1 MNSKLKWL
9 SIVLFLFAISALIQ
23 AQKNNTFKPQLKIG
37 VGAGP
42 VFSTLDFDPT
52 VPQTTNQGFSAG
64 VSARYISERY
74 LGIGAELNFTQRG
87 WTEDFSES
95 NNPDHSY
102 SRTLN
107 YIELPI
113 LTHIYFGNKVRFI
126 MNLGPQI
133 SYMFSDSS
141 KMNDEL
147 SNYID
152 GVLEK
157 DPDFPIGMQY
167 KSIDSNFDY
176 GLLGGIGIEFGTPVG
191 SFNLD
196 GRYYFGLGDSFDN
209 GRSSSSNFSRSAHRY
224 FAGKLTY
231 YFFSF

>member
-9 SIVLFLFAISALIQ
+9 PIALLLFATATLVQ

-42 VFSTLDFDPT
+42 VFATLDFDPS

-64 VSARYISERY
+64 VSARYISEKH
-74 LGIGAELNFTQRG
+74 LGIGAELNYTQRG
-87 WTEDFSES
+87 WTEDFSETTY
-95 NNPDHSY
+95 PEHSY

-126 MNLGPQI
+126 LNLGPQI

-141 KMNDEL
+141 KMNEEL
-147 SNYID
+147 SSHID
-152 GVLEK
+152 AVLAK
-157 DPDFPIGMQY
+157 DPNFPIGIQY
-167 KSIDSNFDY
+167 KSLDSNFDY
-176 GLLGGIGIEFGTPVG
+176 GLLGGLGIEFDTGVG
-191 SFNLD
+191 SFNLE

-209 GRSSSSNFSRSAHRY
+209 SRSSSSNFSRSAHRY
-224 FAGKLTY
+224 IAGKLTY